1 MVHPRG
7 QAYRR
12 RSHLEPSRPVHVWRA
27 SRRTA
32 SCHSCKKMG
41 ATSSTTTATNFV
53 PPRVSPSNP
62 STGAVPLLRVISL
75 GPSLIVLLARVSFFY
90 QLPAQPRRCWQK
102 SFVAKML
109 LGSPLISPSA
119 SHSSGTRHDLLP
131 RLFVFVIYLPIFDF
145 LFCSRYIRC

>member
-1 MVHPRG
+1 MSTSSFKTPVVRWYIHGGKRIAVVATWSLLDQYTYERLPGGPLPVVPAKKWGRRPR
-7 QAYRR
+7 QRR
-12 RSHLEPSRPVHVWRA
+12 R
-27 SRRTA
+27 RTL
-32 SCHSCKKMG
+32 S
-41 ATSSTTTATNFV
+41 

-109 LGSPLISPSA
+109 LRSPLISPSA
-119 SHSSGTRHDLLP
+119 SHSSGTRHNLLP
-131 RLFVFVIYLPIFDF
+131 RLFV
-145 LFCSRYIRC
+145 S